1 LTALVIAFS
10 HCRLHLTSHK
20 VPRVLEF
27 YSEALPK
34 SGIGKVLR
42 RALRD
47 EDQAAR
53 ERPGSG
59 AIAQKALE

>member
-1 LTALVIAFS
+1 MTALVIALA
-10 HCRLHLTSHK
+10 HCRRHLTARK
-20 VPRVLEF
+20 VPRILES

-34 SGIGKVLR
+34 SGIGKILR

-59 AIAQKALE
+59 ATAQKALE